1 MITLTGLSPRQR
13 QMADILWLTHDVR
26 EVERLC
32 RLDTDACIVRD
43 LMIAAELDQVVT
55 NSSLE
60 QAQSVLSQFTL

>member
-32 RLDTDACIVRD
+32 SLDTDACIVRD
-43 LMIAAELDQVVT
+43 LMIAAELDQVVA